1 MTRIVDLV
9 IPVYNEARN
18 IGHLFNALEPLKEH
32 GLIRH
37 IVIGDN
43 NSTDDSADLA
53 RQRGAV
59 VVYEKKRGY
68 GAACLA
74 AINWIE
80 TQTDP
85 PPDAIAFLDADLADD
100 PEHLRIL
107 IEVLDEHD
115 LALGSRRDLAEK
127 NALNPTQR
135 LGGIIA
141 ATAIFLVT
149 GHRYHDLGPMRAIRF
164 EAYQKLN
171 MKDKT
176 WGWTVE
182 MQLKAAMSK
191 MRIKELPVPYRKR
204 LHGKSKISGTVIG
217 TIRAGLRILWT
228 IFIIRLTWRPPDNQ
242 SPENPPPR

>member
-9 IPVYNEARN
+9 IPVYNEAPS
-18 IGHLFNALEPLKEH
+18 IGPLFNALDPLKQK
-32 GLIRH
+32 GIIRH
-37 IVIGDN
+37 IIIGDN
-43 NSTDDSADLA
+43 NSTDDSDHLA
-53 RQRGAV
+53 HQRGAV

-74 AINWIE
+74 AIRWIE
-80 TQTDP
+80 TQADP

-100 PEHLRIL
+100 PEHLQTL
-107 IEVLDEHD
+107 INALDEHD
-115 LALGSRRDLAEK
+115 LALGSRRNLAEK
-127 NALNPTQR
+127 DALNPTQR

-149 GHRYHDLGPMRAIRF
+149 GHRYHDLGPMRVVRF
-164 EAYQKLN
+164 DAYKKLN

-182 MQLKAAMSK
+182 MQLKAAIAK

-204 LHGKSKISGTVIG
+204 LHGKSKISGTIIG
-217 TIRAGLRILWT
+217 TIRAGVRILWT
-228 IFIIRLTWRPPDNQ
+228 IFIIRLTWESPGNQ
-242 SPENPPPR
+242 SPEST